1 VQSEFEQEIIHMAL
15 LDLIESQ
22 LIANRLPL
30 VAVSLAAVPHSNT
43 PTVLTLHWH
52 GFVEVKLAE
61 DANAV
66 AYQPVPSS
74 ALQLNTRWDR
84 LTDLDHETL
93 ETAWEL
99 GAWNL
104 ERREARPFA
113 RPGAETR
120 ETIEGMH
127 AFGTSPLA
135 IEGDSPFVA
144 EVPDSEELISAAGRA
159 GYIQWLFRPV
169 RGGLWSEV
177 AEDLTLEPGGYRNPP
192 CPLLSEAADLRP
204 ARRERRWVYQMG
216 HSNPHRC

>member
-1 VQSEFEQEIIHMAL
+1 ML
-15 LDLIESQ
+15 LDLIENQ

-52 GFVEVKLAE
+52 GFVEVKLSE
-61 DANAV
+61 DSEAV

-74 ALQLNTRWDR
+74 ALQVNGRWDR
-84 LTDLDHETL
+84 LNELDYDAL

-104 ERREARPFA
+104 ERVEARPFV
-113 RPGAETR
+113 RPGADSGEA
-120 ETIEGMH
+120 IAGMH
-127 AFGTSPLA
+127 AFGTSPLV

-144 EVPDSEELISAAGRA
+144 DVPDGEDLIDAAGRS
-159 GYIQWLFRPV
+159 GYVQWLFRPV

-177 AEDLTLEPGGYRNPP
+177 ADDLTLEPGGYRNPP
-192 CPLLSEAADLRP
+192 CPLLSEAPQLRQN
-204 ARRERRWVYQMG
+204 ARERRWNYQFG
-216 HSNPHRC
+216 RSNKLSCERRRNTDMPSA

>member
-1 VQSEFEQEIIHMAL
+1 ML

-30 VAVSLAAVPHSNT
+30 VAVSLAALPHSNT

-52 GFVEVKLAE
+52 GFVEVKLNPE
-61 DANAV
+61 SDTV

-74 ALQLNTRWDR
+74 ALQVNSRWDR
-84 LTDLDHETL
+84 LNELDYEAL

-104 ERREARPFA
+104 ERVEARPFD
-113 RPGAETR
+113 RLGAERR
-120 ETIEGMH
+120 ETIDGMH
-127 AFGTSPLA
+127 AFGTSPLV

-144 EVPDSEELISAAGRA
+144 EVPDSDELIDVAGRS
-159 GYIQWLFRPV
+159 GYLQWLFRPV

-177 AEDLTLEPGGYRNPP
+177 ADDLTLEPGGYRNPP
-192 CPLLSEAADLRP
+192 CPLLSEAPHLRQNG
-204 ARRERRWVYQMG
+204 RERRWTYQFG
-216 HSNPHRC
+216 RSNKICDDRRQPLDRPPV